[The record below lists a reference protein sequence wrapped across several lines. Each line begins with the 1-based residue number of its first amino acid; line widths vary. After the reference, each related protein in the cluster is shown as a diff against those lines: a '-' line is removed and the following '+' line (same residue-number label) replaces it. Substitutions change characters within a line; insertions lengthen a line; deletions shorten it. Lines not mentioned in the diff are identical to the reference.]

1 MATEQQQLGPGYKWV
16 EAEVA
21 LLSVPPRSKSE
32 WYIRSA
38 RPQETAVVD
47 VNLPRASPMGPQKL
61 RVKFTMVRHDK
72 YAYDGSYS
80 VTMTGLSVYNLMD
93 DFVKVFFDSG
103 NIYWQ

>member
-21 LLSVPPRSKSE
+21 LL
-32 WYIRSA
+32 RSA

-103 NIYWQ
+103 NIY